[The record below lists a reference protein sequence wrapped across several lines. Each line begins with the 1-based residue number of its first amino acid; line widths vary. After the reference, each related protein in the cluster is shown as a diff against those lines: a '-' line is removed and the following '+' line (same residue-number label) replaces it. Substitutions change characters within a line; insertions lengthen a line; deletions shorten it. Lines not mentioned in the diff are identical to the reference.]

1 MMLEKWEE
9 KKNAQMN
16 ASRSEW
22 KKNLLSK
29 VEKEMRK
36 ALDEQQHQFQRQYQ
50 DLMAKQ
56 EELFN

>member
-29 VEKEMRK
+29 VEKEMHK